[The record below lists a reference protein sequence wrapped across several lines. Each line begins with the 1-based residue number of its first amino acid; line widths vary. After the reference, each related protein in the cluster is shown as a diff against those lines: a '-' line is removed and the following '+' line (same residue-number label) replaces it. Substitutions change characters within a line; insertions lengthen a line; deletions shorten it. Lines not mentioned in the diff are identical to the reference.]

1 MSTLIEI
8 LGWAVIILGALSLL
22 IPLGIVLTRGRIVD
36 VIADAINPVT
46 GRTVRRV
53 QTAYS
58 SSAVHETVTRRDGS
72 EEHVFHV

>member
-1 MSTLIEI
+1 MIAFC
-8 LGWAVIILGALSLL
+8 GWAVIILGALSLL

-36 VIADAINPVT
+36 KIDRAINPVT
-46 GRTVRRV
+46 GRKVRRV

-72 EEHVFHV
+72 EEHVFHA